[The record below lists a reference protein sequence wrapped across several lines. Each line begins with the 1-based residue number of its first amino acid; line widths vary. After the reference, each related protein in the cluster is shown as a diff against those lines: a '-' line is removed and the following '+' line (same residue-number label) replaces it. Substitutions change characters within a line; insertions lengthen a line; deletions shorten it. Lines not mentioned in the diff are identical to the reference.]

1 MGMFKRSGYWQHVSP
16 TGALSDLVGVW
27 HQAGKNRWRI
37 ALLSACCT
45 FGIFWMMWL
54 EEGKG
59 PHPPPKV
66 TYITSWRADR
76 TDEEIIASNIENQ
89 KFKDEFEAEQAVR
102 EKRVREIYKSL
113 GRYTGVDVDRIEQEA
128 LAEKEAAES
137 ARKQRAAELKAQFE
151 GE

>member
-1 MGMFKRSGYWQHVSP
+1 MIIWERNY
-16 TGALSDLVGVW
+16 
-27 HQAGKNRWRI
+27 I
-37 ALLSACCT
+37 A
-45 FGIFWMMWL
+45 
-54 EEGKG
+54 
-59 PHPPPKV
+59 PPKPEV
-66 TYITSWRADR
+66 TYIT
-76 TDEEIIASNIENQ
+76 TLDESRSDAEILASNIENQ